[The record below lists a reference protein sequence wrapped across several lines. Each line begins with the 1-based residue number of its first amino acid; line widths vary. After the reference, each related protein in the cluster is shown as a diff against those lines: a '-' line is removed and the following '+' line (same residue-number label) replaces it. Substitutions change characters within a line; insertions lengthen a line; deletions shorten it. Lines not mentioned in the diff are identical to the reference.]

1 MRSCSLKTL
10 VLSILG
16 VKSCPFEG
24 VHSQVIRLAKMK
36 RKRQTRSAFSL
47 ERYQWK
53 FTRSSSRARK
63 CAPLDDFLIF
73 FFFLLCISSCTTHY
87 TGIFETHNSRRHRSR
102 NQQILTATATTT
114 AISPDEDSVAL
125 QTDRAKSM
133 YAKVG
138 AAPDADDIVVRYK

>member
-1 MRSCSLKTL
+1 M
-10 VLSILG
+10 LG
-16 VKSCPFEG
+16 GKPCRGDVPSQEMMKS
-24 VHSQVIRLAKMK
+24 AKAK

-73 FFFLLCISSCTTHY
+73 FFFLLRISSCTTHY

>member
-1 MRSCSLKTL
+1 M
-10 VLSILG
+10 LG
-16 VKSCPFEG
+16 GKPCRGDVPSQEMMKS
-24 VHSQVIRLAKMK
+24 AKAK

-73 FFFLLCISSCTTHY
+73 FFFLLLRISSCTPHY
-87 TGIFETHNSRRHRSR
+87 TGIFETHNSRRHSSR

-114 AISPDEDSVAL
+114 AISPDEDSVAWR
-125 QTDRAKSM
+125 TDRATVLNQGGGC
-133 YAKVG
+133 ARRG
-138 AAPDADDIVVRYK
+138 RH